1 MLIPTGVSEGKWVFL
16 AEVQAGEGLQAGVS
30 PLLFAIS
37 IEPLAQL
44 IRDSTDISGIEV
56 REEHRLS
63 LYAAMYMKQTIQNQ
77 QRFEVLGYT
86 SPYFNRVEGIRMNIV
101 PRLLFLFQTLP
112 IAPPKS
118 LCLLLQTISSQD
130 IYISG

>member
-16 AEVQAGEGLQAGVS
+16 AEVQAGEELQAGVS

-56 REEHRLS
+56 NGEEHRLS
-63 LYAAMYMKQTIQNQ
+63 LCI
-77 QRFEVLGYT
+77 
-86 SPYFNRVEGIRMNIV
+86 
-101 PRLLFLFQTLP
+101 
-112 IAPPKS
+112 
-118 LCLLLQTISSQD
+118 
-130 IYISG
+130 